1 MTTASN
7 YLRYFHYNIVS
18 NTLSLYKKLFLF
30 GKFQF
35 LFCSFWGNKGAFNYH
50 ILHTP
55 FPLVYTCL
63 ILVTP
68 PPPVNVPSF
77 TSTLLP
83 LARYLCFD
91 KHRRRNLNTSLNIYS
106 RESIFLSKEKN
117 DDSEKIKGFRK
128 NGGVDYIPCKGCTFN
143 KSNSYTHTAWN
154 ANVISTRYDYEKTVT
169 KRKKKGFQ
177 KRI

>member
-1 MTTASN
+1 M
-7 YLRYFHYNIVS
+7 
-18 NTLSLYKKLFLF
+18 
-30 GKFQF
+30 
-35 LFCSFWGNKGAFNYH
+35 
-50 ILHTP
+50 
-55 FPLVYTCL
+55 
-63 ILVTP
+63 
-68 PPPVNVPSF
+68 NVPSF